1 MAAVVCVDDFNGLVA
16 AAALV
21 AVVVVV
27 VAAFPMIR
35 PSMITIH
42 TDDPNIHDQGMTA
55 IY

>member
-27 VAAFPMIR
+27 VAFPMIR